1 MYMMYINIGLQDT
14 FLGLLIVFTHF
25 NLAFSG
31 WMMKGFIDNIPYLYE
46 EAAMCDGYLR
56 IHIFFKHVMPMVIP
70 GLLATAVFF
79 GIFVWNKF
87 LFARTLTWNDNTASL
102 IQFNI
107 HCINPSI

>member
-46 EAAMCDGYLR
+46 EAAMCDG
-56 IHIFFKHVMPMVIP
+56 
-70 GLLATAVFF
+70 
-79 GIFVWNKF
+79 
-87 LFARTLTWNDNTASL
+87 
-102 IQFNI
+102 
-107 HCINPSI
+107 